1 MKKPSFTVGQTV
13 SLAPSKRYA
22 PPNGNYTVVAA
33 LPNSGGPIQYRIK
46 GEQEKFE
53 RVIEEIHL
61 GAVG

>member
-1 MKKPSFTVGQTV
+1 MKKPNFAVGQTV

-22 PPNGNYTVVAA
+22 PPTGNYTIVAA

-46 GEQEKFE
+46 GELEKFE

-61 GAVG
+61 GLVN